1 MSLKSGHNFQ
11 TVVSRY
17 DFQQK
22 KPNLSGEIADL
33 KSGVGNLQ
41 YKCGTFC
48 HTRGKKLSNTAGIIS
63 K

>member
-22 KPNLSGEIADL
+22 KPKLSGEIADL
-33 KSGVGNLQ
+33 KSGVGNL
-41 YKCGTFC
+41 
-48 HTRGKKLSNTAGIIS
+48 
-63 K
+63 